1 MSTAENP
8 VSMDIRDGI
17 AVLTLDSPPVNAL
30 GHAVRSG
37 LMNAL
42 EKAEGDEGVE
52 AVVIRGGGRCFSG
65 GADIREFGQPP
76 AEPTMSKPVWPRSV
90 RARAA
95 RHAANLEASPHVI

>member
-52 AVVIRGGGRCFSG
+52 EEEGGGEGANAADCPRGRGRLWRSHSRSAAGHG
-65 GADIREFGQPP
+65 G
-76 AEPTMSKPVWPRSV
+76 
-90 RARAA
+90 
-95 RHAANLEASPHVI
+95 